1 MSGDNSKM
9 KIELQTSEIE
19 DMLGRI
25 PGWITRNGMIL
36 FFFLLALLIFGSW
49 VFRYPDIK
57 RAEIMVTSIN
67 PPANL
72 EARTSGKIAALFVND
87 NEMVEAGHVVAMIE
101 NPASFND
108 VLQLKAGIAF
118 LDSIHIEEV
127 TGEFSDLSP
136 VGVPEMRNA
145 QLGTIQTSY
154 SIFLKA
160 YRDYVEFRRLNY
172 HQRRIGLLR
181 SELERQQ
188 EYSRSLSERARIT
201 EEEYNLA
208 QRQANRDADLYIESV
223 VSQSDMEKS
232 HSEMLSKR
240 NKWQEIVSL
249 IAENNISVGRI
260 EEQVV
265 DLELKQQEEQS
276 RNINILEESFN
287 NLKASIDTWEQ
298 RYLLV
303 APVSGGVTFTRFWS
317 ENQNVEAGEIVL
329 TIIPAES
336 GSMVGKIS
344 LPTEGAGKVKP
355 GHQVNIKFDNY
366 PHLQYG
372 MVKGYVS
379 NISKVPDDDYYK
391 VDVELPSG
399 LSTYYDIEIPFSQN
413 MQGQAEILTDKMR
426 MLQRVLNPI
435 RSAVT
440 KQVEM

>member
-1 MSGDNSKM
+1 MPENNSSR
-9 KIELQTSEIE
+9 KIELQSNEVE
-19 DMLGRI
+19 DMLGRV
-25 PGWITRNGMIL
+25 PGWITRNGIIL
-36 FFFLLALLIFGSW
+36 FLFLLALLIFGSW

-57 RAEIMVTSIN
+57 RARILVTSVN
-67 PPANL
+67 PPADV
-72 EARTSGKIAALFVND
+72 EARTSGKIVDLFVND
-87 NEMVEAGHVVAMIE
+87 NEVVKAGDVLAMIE
-101 NPASFND
+101 NPASYDD
-108 VLQLKAGIAF
+108 VNQLKTTLGF
-118 LDSIHIEEV
+118 LDTILIEEI
-127 TGEFSDLSP
+127 TEEL
-136 VGVPEMRNA
+136 PEMRNA
-145 QLGTIQTSY
+145 QLGTIQTGY

-160 YRDYVEFRRLNY
+160 YRDYVEFRRLDY

-201 EEEYNLA
+201 EEEYNLS
-208 QRQANRDADLYIESV
+208 QRQSNRDADLYIESV

-260 EEQVV
+260 EEQIV

-276 RNINILEESFN
+276 QNINTLEESLN
-287 NLKASIDTWEQ
+287 NLKASIASWEQ
-298 RYLLV
+298 SFLLV
-303 APVSGGVTFTRFWS
+303 APVSGGVTFTKFWS
-317 ENQNVEAGEIVL
+317 ANQNVEAGEKVM
-329 TIIPAES
+329 TIIPTES

-344 LPTEGAGKVKP
+344 LPTAGAGKVKP
-355 GHQVNIKFDNY
+355 GHQVNIQFDNY

-379 NISKVPDDDYYK
+379 NISKVSDDEFYT
-391 VDVELPSG
+391 VEVELPTG
-399 LSTYYDIEIPFSQN
+399 LRTYYDIDIPFSRN

-426 MLQRVLNPI
+426 VLQRVLNPI

-440 KQVEM
+440 KQIEM